1 MTIFQRYSKN
11 PILVPNKYNWWESK
25 AVFNCSVSYDGEN
38 VHMLYRAIGEYDYY
52 ISRIGY
58 ASSSDG
64 FQFNRRNN
72 IAICQTE
79 DYEIYGMEDPR
90 ITQIDDKIFITYVVI
105 SDYVKNHPKIYSA
118 LTVTK
123 DYYKF
128 AKLGII
134 TSNFDNNKDVIFF
147 PEKFNLGY
155 NSSKNGSYLKLHR
168 PSSWS
173 ESNSHF
179 QSIKPSIWL
188 SISDSEFK
196 LTDSML
202 LLRPEQD
209 WEKLKIGAGPSP
221 IKTKDGWLL
230 IYHGVNT
237 NRIYR
242 VGAAILDLKD
252 PRKVIARTKTPILEP
267 IEKYEKVGDVNN
279 VVFPTGIAVIDKK
292 LLLYYGGADKVCCL
306 ASSNID
312 ELVEYIMK
320 DTNNL

>member
-1 MTIFQRYSKN
+1 MAIFQRYSKN
-11 PILVPNKYNWWESK
+11 PILVPNKDNWWESK
-25 AVFNCSVSYDGEN
+25 AVFNCSVSYDGNN

-58 ASSSDG
+58 ASSNDG
-64 FQFNRRNN
+64 FQFKRRDN

-79 DYEIYGMEDPR
+79 DYEKNGMEDPR
-90 ITQIDDKIFITYVVI
+90 ITQIKDKIFITYVVI

-123 DYYKF
+123 DYYNF

-188 SISDSEFK
+188 SISDSEFT
-196 LTDSML
+196 LTESML

-209 WEKLKIGAGPSP
+209 WEELKIGAGPSP

-230 IYHGVNT
+230 IYHGVN
-237 NRIYR
+237 NDKIYR
-242 VGAAILDLKD
+242 VGAVILDLKD

-267 IEKYEKVGDVNN
+267 IEKYERVGDVNN
-279 VVFPTGIAVIDKK
+279 VVFPTGIAVMDKK
-292 LLLYYGGADKVCCL
+292 VLLYYGGADKVCCV
-306 ASSNID
+306 ASANID
-312 ELVEYIMK
+312 ELIEYIMK
-320 DTNNL
+320 DTIGN

>member
-1 MTIFQRYSKN
+1 MAIFQRYSKN
-11 PILVPNKYNWWESK
+11 PILVPNKDNWWESK
-25 AVFNCSVSYDGEN
+25 AVFNCSVSYDGNN

-58 ASSSDG
+58 ASSTDG
-64 FQFNRRNN
+64 FQFNRRDN

-79 DYEIYGMEDPR
+79 DYEKNGMEDPR
-90 ITQIDDKIFITYVVI
+90 ITQIEDKIFITYVVI

-123 DYYKF
+123 DYYNF

-168 PSSWS
+168 PSNSS
-173 ESNSHF
+173 ESNSNF

-188 SISDSEFK
+188 SISDSEFT
-196 LTDSML
+196 LTESML

-209 WEKLKIGAGPSP
+209 WEELKIGAGPSP

-230 IYHGVNT
+230 IYHGVN
-237 NRIYR
+237 NDKIYR
-242 VGAAILDLKD
+242 VGAVILDLKD

-267 IEKYEKVGDVNN
+267 IEKYERVGDVNN
-279 VVFPTGIAVIDKK
+279 VVFPTGIVVMDRK
-292 LLLYYGGADKVCCL
+292 LLLYYGGADKVCCV
-306 ASSNID
+306 ASANID
-312 ELVEYIMK
+312 ELIEFIMK
-320 DTNNL
+320 DTIVD

>member
-1 MTIFQRYSKN
+1 MAIFQRYSKN
-11 PILVPNKYNWWESK
+11 PILVPNKDNWWESK
-25 AVFNCSVSYDGEN
+25 AVFNCSVSYDGNN

-58 ASSSDG
+58 ASSTDG
-64 FQFNRRNN
+64 FQFNRRDN

-79 DYEIYGMEDPR
+79 DYEKNGMEDPR
-90 ITQIDDKIFITYVVI
+90 ITQIKDKIFITYVVI

-123 DYYKF
+123 DYYNF

-168 PSSWS
+168 PSNWS
-173 ESNSHF
+173 ESNSNY

-188 SISDSEFK
+188 SISDSEFT
-196 LTDSML
+196 LTESML
-202 LLRPEQD
+202 LLKPEQD
-209 WEKLKIGAGPSP
+209 WEELKIGAGPSP

-230 IYHGVNT
+230 IYHGVN
-237 NRIYR
+237 NDKIYR
-242 VGAAILDLKD
+242 VGAVILDLKD

-267 IEKYEKVGDVNN
+267 IEKYERVGDVNN
-279 VVFPTGIAVIDKK
+279 VVFPTGIAVMDKK
-292 LLLYYGGADKVCCL
+292 VLLYYGGADKVCCV
-306 ASSNID
+306 ASANID
-312 ELVEYIMK
+312 ELIEYIMK
-320 DTNNL
+320 DTIGN

>member
-1 MTIFQRYSKN
+1 MAIFQRYSKN

-25 AVFNCSVSYDGEN
+25 AVFNCSVSYDGNN

-58 ASSSDG
+58 ASSNDG
-64 FQFNRRNN
+64 FQFNRRDN

-79 DYEIYGMEDPR
+79 DYEKNGMEDPR
-90 ITQIDDKIFITYVVI
+90 ITQIEDKIFITYVVI

-123 DYYKF
+123 DYYNF

-168 PSSWS
+168 PSYWS
-173 ESNSHF
+173 ESNSNF

-188 SISDSEFK
+188 SISDSEFT
-196 LTDSML
+196 LTESML

-209 WEKLKIGAGPSP
+209 WEELKIGAGPSP

-230 IYHGVNT
+230 IYHGVN
-237 NRIYR
+237 NDKIYR
-242 VGAAILDLKD
+242 VGAVILDLKD

-267 IEKYEKVGDVNN
+267 IEKYERVGDVNN
-279 VVFPTGIAVIDKK
+279 VVFPTGIAVMDKK
-292 LLLYYGGADKVCCL
+292 VLLYYGGADKVCCV
-306 ASSNID
+306 ASANID
-312 ELVEYIMK
+312 ELIEYIMK
-320 DTNNL
+320 DTIGN